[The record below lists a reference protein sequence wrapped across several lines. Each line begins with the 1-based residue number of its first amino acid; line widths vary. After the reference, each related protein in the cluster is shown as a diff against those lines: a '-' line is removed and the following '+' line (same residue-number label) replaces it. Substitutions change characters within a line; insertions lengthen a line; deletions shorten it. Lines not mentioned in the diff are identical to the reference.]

1 MGKKISDEAVLAALL
16 SSPSATAAAKLLNVS
31 KQTLTRRLKSPD
43 LREKFEEIRRAAVDE
58 AATRLSQTSAAA
70 ADTLIALLNS
80 QNEMTRL
87 TAASRILSISGSFID
102 RYDVLQRL
110 DRLEEE
116 LSDDNRF

>member
-110 DRLEEE
+110 GRLEEE